1 MHISYMDMDL
11 VIPRDR
17 NGMYEPQ
24 VIKRYQ
30 NNLTKDIEEKI
41 ISMYIIGMTASDIE
55 IYFNKLYSIEIFD
68 CIAFFFRIK

>member
-1 MHISYMDMDL
+1 MDMDL
-11 VIPRDR
+11 DIPRDR

-41 ISMYIIGMTASDIE
+41 ISMYTKGMTASNI
-55 IYFNKLYSIEIFD
+55 
-68 CIAFFFRIK
+68 